1 MSERRSVDIESMD
14 EDQLEK
20 YFSDLRSLLEQ
31 KVSYQDIADLY
42 GANKETIRRHCQRVK
57 GMMEGEERARK
68 KIGDTDDLRPVMVG
82 RAVNVLTDNSG
93 MNFADSKP
101 ITLKGGRQTS
111 LGTVVRLGQLVS
123 PPESGDWRLE
133 NVDSVTLRNM
143 TPADLIPR
151 ILRVSP
157 EMSRALYDF
166 LRMANP
172 GWTLKA
178 VKADTEIPDEAAQ
191 LWLDF
196 AVKQLDNRKG
206 KTADTTW
213 NTLLSGIFVRGAL
226 FCELVLSP
234 KDARTFID
242 IVTPDPYTVRFRVIN
257 DPDTGGQGYEL
268 VQGTG
273 RDAKVLDAPTIKYI
287 SVDPLPDTPYGTSP
301 LAPGLFPC
309 LFILTM
315 FQDAR
320 RVVAQQGWPRLD
332 IMIKVAEVIRTMKAQ
347 DQNDAAKVRA
357 YVQAAIDQVASSYSD
372 LDPDQAWV
380 HTDTVEFGEP
390 VGAIGH
396 LEGVGELFSVL
407 ERMALRSLKT
417 MPLLFGMPEGVSE
430 ANANRQWEVHVA
442 SIRAMQAIAESA
454 LSSLFTLYLE
464 ANGIAAQARFKFNE
478 MRLIEELREAQT
490 MFQLL
495 ENAQMAEVL
504 GYMEHDEA
512 SMYAVGHPAAETAI
526 GVVGNEDTGQGDGSG
541 GKVGAGDTGDEKPI
555 QGDDGA
561 KNIAGIDALMRSL
574 KQPST
579 AIGVAYALA
588 LLRNR
593 DRQPATAK
601 RVARESEINGI
612 NVVELQ
618 DAELEHAGYLG

>member
-1 MSERRSVDIESMD
+1 MSNRQSVDIESMSD
-14 EDQLEK
+14 DQLQA
-20 YFSDLRSLLEQ
+20 YFADLRELLEH
-31 KVSYQDIADLY
+31 KMSYQQIADLY
-42 GANKETIRRHCQRVK
+42 GANRQTIRRHCQRVK

-68 KIGDTDDLRPVMVG
+68 NEPDDLRPVLVG
-82 RAVNVLTDNSG
+82 RAVNVIQDNSG
-93 MNFADSKP
+93 MNFAESAP
-101 ITLKGGRQTS
+101 IVLRGGRQTS

-178 VKADTEIPDEAAQ
+178 VQVNTELPDDTAQ
-191 LWLDF
+191 EWLDF

-242 IVTPDPYTVRFRVIN
+242 IVTPDPYTVRFRVIS

-332 IMIKVAEVIRTMKAQ
+332 IMIKVAEVIQTMKPQ
-347 DQNDAAKVRA
+347 DQTDSAKVRA
-357 YVQAAIDQVASSYSD
+357 YVQGAIDQVASSYSD

-442 SIRAMQAIAESA
+442 SIRAMQSIAESA

-464 ANGIAAQARFKFNE
+464 ANGVAAQAKFKFNE

-526 GVVGNEDTGQGDGSG
+526 GVVGNVDTGQGDGSG

-561 KNIAGIDALMRSL
+561 KNATPTGMEALMRSMDM
-574 KQPST
+574 PST
-579 AIGVAYALA
+579 AIGVAFGMA
-588 LLRNR
+588 LLRGFE
-593 DRQPATAK
+593 PGSGASK
-601 RVARESEINGI
+601 RVAKEAEIEGI
-612 NVVELQ
+612 KIVELQ
-618 DAELEHAGYLG
+618 DATLDTAGAL